1 MARLVVMRKG
11 GGGQVAINPDL
22 VTHVRSA
29 AGAFTD
35 IFFEGQQVA
44 VEGTFDEVVARLSG
58 KDPKDSKTGGAERR
72 DGEGDRRIEP
82 GGLVFGRLGR

>member
-11 GGGQVAINPDL
+11 GGGKVAINPEQ

-35 IFFEGQQVA
+35 IFFDGHQVA
-44 VEGTFDEVVARLSG
+44 VEGTFEEVVARLSG
-58 KDPKDSKTGGAERR
+58 KDNAGERERR
-72 DGEGDRRIEP
+72 EDEGERRGDP
-82 GGLVFGRLGR
+82 GGLVFGRITR